1 MRLSPAA
8 RTRHPQPPEP
18 LRQPDRLQQL
28 RLQQGRHQAVSRQR
42 TSHLVGS
49 HLVGSRRVGSRPE
62 ASEMVARQTTVQ
74 QTTTADVN
82 AKACPPLLGAAA
94 TLSLFVISCD
104 SRMRL
109 IQPAA
114 ITLEL
119 SKLALAPKTQA

>member
-1 MRLSPAA
+1 
-8 RTRHPQPPEP
+8 
-18 LRQPDRLQQL
+18 
-28 RLQQGRHQAVSRQR
+28 
-42 TSHLVGS
+42 
-49 HLVGSRRVGSRPE
+49 
-62 ASEMVARQTTVQ
+62 MVARQTTVQ

>member
-8 RTRHPQPPEP
+8 RTRHPQQPER
-18 LRQPDRLQQL
+18 LRQPDRLQQH
-28 RLQQGRHQAVSRQR
+28 RLQQGRHQAVSLQR